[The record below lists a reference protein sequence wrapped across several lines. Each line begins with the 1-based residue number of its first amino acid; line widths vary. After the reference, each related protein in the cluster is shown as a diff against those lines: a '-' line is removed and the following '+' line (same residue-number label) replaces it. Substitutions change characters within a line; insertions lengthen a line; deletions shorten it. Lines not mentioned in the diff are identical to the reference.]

1 MAKFLKVKC
10 KGYWQPFG
18 DVPEPNQ
25 YGNIG
30 IDTQGLGSCTSGDY
44 LINLDYVSSIDLT
57 DGRQLSLAMNN
68 VQSIHSNSV
77 GEFGENNPATTIKFI
92 WGKPDDQGQQG
103 IYDQPANLIG
113 GEEDWDI
120 YKSELDEFGES
131 FDFPKNAWEAHKQ
144 LQKLIDS
151 APGGQCIEWN
161 PTGIN
166 GINKNTEPFSDI
178 ELGLLGFVFV
188 QNFEP

>member
-30 IDTQGLGSCTSGDY
+30 INTEELGSCTSGDY
-44 LINLDYVSSIDLT
+44 LINLDYVSTIDLT
-57 DGRQLSLAMNN
+57 DGKQLSLAMT
-68 VQSIHSNSV
+68 
-77 GEFGENNPATTIKFI
+77 NPAGDQTQTNGGQAFATTIKFI
-92 WGKPDDQGQQG
+92 WGRPDDETQQG
-103 IYDQPANLIG
+103 IYTEPANLIG

-120 YKSELDEFGES
+120 YKSQLDEFGES

-144 LQKLIDS
+144 LQRLIDS

-166 GINKNTEPFSDI
+166 GINTNTEPFSDI

-188 QNFEP
+188 QGQT